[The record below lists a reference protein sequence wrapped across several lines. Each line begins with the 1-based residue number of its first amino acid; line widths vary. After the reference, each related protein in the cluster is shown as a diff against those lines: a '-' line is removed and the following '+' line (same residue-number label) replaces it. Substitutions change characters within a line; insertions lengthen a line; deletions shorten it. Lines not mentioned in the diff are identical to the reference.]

1 MRYSYK
7 FSALLCA
14 MVVLVTSCTQD
25 ETLEPQVEPAADG
38 SEIIFG
44 ARAGFENADE
54 TRTVYSGEFYEV
66 ENEDGTITTFER
78 IDWLDDDSDMVE
90 IYCEEAAQLKTAHYV
105 VKDASEADDEDA
117 TTNDKFDEGYL
128 QKLDANAGALQWKG
142 DGTHTFYAMYPSS
155 QSLPEDST
163 LRQGIY
169 MEKNIMHGFVP
180 VAQAPEGEPE
190 ITDGNYIYAPD
201 MLYAYMAAKAEA
213 TRADG
218 AVSLSFK
225 PLVTAVQITLKI
237 PATTTSGQAS
247 QDITISELQVE
258 GTGIAGAFTA
268 DLDVD
273 ENGDGY
279 ADCTNSTEEGES
291 IDIIQYTLGTDAKL
305 TAGKSITFT
314 VFMRPGANIQD
325 IKVRF
330 SSTGAAYLT
339 KSLDEINIK
348 ALHKNVVSAI
358 NLPANGVDYD
368 ASNWMETLP
377 NNFTMKRL
385 SLPGTGGS
393 FSYGYSD
400 TDSEA
405 YYAEQLY
412 DSDGSKMTFEKQW
425 NAGIRA
431 FEIVSDR
438 NFDTSWGEET
448 AITSLATAAITCN
461 KTSVNIQVGTA
472 MNELI
477 KKVKNS
483 NECAVVIFTY
493 QPVSGFEVFGYGS
506 GIRDADRYAQSL
518 KLWYD
523 GLNADDQKV
532 FIKYTPDLTLGPTA
546 TELGSTSTTEDAN
559 ARGNIMVLVRINQ
572 KHEADG
578 STFATAKNTLSGYPF
593 VIIDGCGT
601 AKDRW
606 GARGYQISYNGSD
619 YPMLDQSN
627 GYSNYQYDGTN
638 AYTSNMI
645 IETYMTSD
653 VLGFDSYTDGG
664 GIPTYATYT
673 SGDYTVKRPMGG
685 SYAALNFD
693 FATDDTAVTVW
704 FQEWQRVCQKK
715 VSYQFNGWFSSST
728 HYWFES
734 YQEKLDNVKTT
745 FLKAIN
751 DPSGNILYVNS
762 LCGYYTSS
770 TPDDSGKLSTGST
783 YGGSGGNIAGL
794 AADINP
800 AFAQIVKDAGLEQT
814 TGPTGIILMD
824 RVTSDM
830 EVIGRI
836 IANNYKHSLQ

>member
-1 MRYSYK
+1 
-7 FSALLCA
+7 

-25 ETLEPQVEPAADG
+25 ETLEPQVKPAADG

-117 TTNDKFDEGYL
+117 TTNDRLDEGYL

-142 DGTHTFYAMYPSS
+142 DGPHTFYAMYPSS
-155 QSLPEDST
+155 QSLPEGST

-180 VAQAPEGEPE
+180 AAQAPEGEPE

-201 MLYAYMAAKAEA
+201 MLYAYMADKAEA

-247 QDITISELQVE
+247 QGITISELQVE

-279 ADCTNSTEEGES
+279 ADCTNSTKEGES
-291 IDIIQYTLGTDAKL
+291 IDIIQYTLGTDAVL
-305 TAGKSITFT
+305 AAGKSITFT

-358 NLPANGVDYD
+358 NLPANGVNWD

-393 FSYGYSD
+393 FSFNYTGSNV
-400 TDSEA
+400 A
-405 YYAEQLY
+405 NYAEQLY
-412 DSDGSKMTFEKQW
+412 DSDGSTMMTFVKQW

-438 NFDTSWGEET
+438 AVTYDWFTEKVATLYGED
-448 AITSLATAAITCN
+448 ITCN
-461 KTSVNIQVGTA
+461 KESVNITVGKA
-472 MNELI
+472 MDELI
-477 KKVKNS
+477 AKVKNS
-483 NECAVVIFTY
+483 DECAVVIFTY
-493 QPVSGFEVFGYGS
+493 QSEGTFIGL
-506 GIRDADRYAQSL
+506 GIEKDMDKYAQSL

-523 GLNADDQKV
+523 GLSADDQKV
-532 FIKYTPDLTLGPTA
+532 FIKYTPDLELGPTA
-546 TELGSTSTTEDAN
+546 AELGSTTTTDDAN

-578 STFATAKNTLSGYPF
+578 SSFTTAKNTLSGYPF
-593 VIIDGCGT
+593 VLIDGCGT

-619 YPMLDQSN
+619 YPMLDISN
-627 GYSNYQYDGTN
+627 SYNSYTYNGTN
-638 AYTSNMI
+638 AYTSSMI
-645 IETYMTSD
+645 IESYMTSN
-653 VLGFDSYTDGG
+653 VLGFDSYTTDESAT
-664 GIPTYATYT
+664 PTYDTYT
-673 SGDYTVKRPMGG
+673 SENNYTVKRPMGG

-693 FATDDTAVTVW
+693 FTTDDTAVNLW
-704 FQEWQRVCQKK
+704 FQEWQRVCKTATT
-715 VSYQFNGWFSSST
+715 SNP
-728 HYWFES
+728 YWFES
-734 YQEKLDNVKTT
+734 YQEKLDNAKQT
-745 FLKAIN
+745 FIKAIN
-751 DPSGNILYVNS
+751 DNSGNTIYINS
-762 LCGYYTSS
+762 LCGYYISS
-770 TPDDSGKLSTGST
+770 TPSDSGTLSTGYT
-783 YGGSGGNIAGL
+783 YGGSGGDIAGL